1 MSLKKISSAAFIY
14 TLSNGLVAGSQL
26 LLLFY
31 SAYVLPAHAL
41 GTQTLFMAVVALST
55 QVLGLGL
62 VAAFQRDFF
71 ASEPYQRSL
80 YLSTIIWGLIGF
92 GCICCVFA
100 IGVEAAF
107 ASRWDIPGFI
117 VPFALLGALGQA
129 VQQFVL
135 IVWQSENLSKKYLCY
150 MIFFCVLQLAVPV
163 ALLNFWG
170 ARWESAVYGLTG
182 VFIVGG
188 LMSLSILWGKG
199 YLRFSLNGH
208 YFKKAIIYGLPL
220 VPYQVAGWGMAML
233 DRFIITAAY
242 GVAVAGY
249 YALAFQV
256 SQLVNIASSGC
267 VQAFTPWL
275 YKILGD
281 RQVRTDETVKLVI
294 VYAAVLALLCLL
306 GYFSFKVVVVLIDQ
320 ESYRQALEFTPWL
333 FLAMFFN
340 GMYRIASSY
349 CLYYGHTSALAWMI
363 GGVALFSVT
372 LNWYLVPMYGAI
384 VASWVSCVSFALLF
398 FSTLVFARCRYSV

>member
-1 MSLKKISSAAFIY
+1 MSLKKVSSAAFIY
-14 TLSNGLVAGSQL
+14 TLANGLAAGSQL

-31 SAYVLPAHAL
+31 SAYVLPADAL
-41 GTQTLFMAVVALST
+41 GTQTLFMAAVALST

-71 ASEPYQRSL
+71 ASEPSQRSL
-80 YLSTIIWGLIGF
+80 YLSTIVWALIVFGLI
-92 GCICCVFA
+92 CCFFV
-100 IGVEAAF
+100 IGAEAAF
-107 ASRWDIPGFI
+107 ASYLNIPGFI

-129 VQQFVL
+129 VQQFLL

-150 MIFFCVLQLAVPV
+150 MTFFCVLQLAVPI

-170 ARWESAVYGLTG
+170 ERWESAVYGLAG

-199 YLRFSLNGH
+199 YLRFSLNSR
-208 YFKKAIIYGLPL
+208 YLKKAVVYGLPL

-233 DRFIITAAY
+233 DRFIISAAF

-275 YKILGD
+275 YKVLGD
-281 RQVRTDETVKLVI
+281 REVRVNEIVRLVMI
-294 VYAAVLALLCLL
+294 YAAVLALLCIL
-306 GYFSFKVVVVLIDQ
+306 GYFSFKVVVALINK
-320 ESYRQALEFTPWL
+320 ESYRQAFEFTPWL

-363 GGVALFSVT
+363 GGVALISVT
-372 LNWYLVPMYGAI
+372 LNWYLVPLYGAI

-398 FSTLVFARCRYSV
+398 FSTYVFARCRYSA